1 MYVLP
6 PSVGR
11 PEAAVRA
18 LLDLAALFLRIE
30 PSGMSA
36 VRASSCATLQIVA
49 PDHQR
54 SFDEPAEAPCA
65 RSGQFFYGWLMVAVT
80 SVVLVSSSPGQ
91 TFGFTYF
98 NPWLRRSL
106 GLSQT
111 ELSATYLLATLLAA
125 LPLGFVGA
133 LADRVGLKRS
143 MLATVAAMGGACLLS
158 ASVTNVPTLFV
169 AFVAMR
175 MFGPGVMTLL
185 ANNTLAAWFDLRLGL
200 ASSVVQ
206 MVMAA
211 AMAVVPLALM
221 GMIAAVGWRETYA
234 VLGAILVLAVLPLV
248 WQTYRECPDDVG
260 QQRDGGWTAPAGQ
273 GDLLAFQTSS
283 DALAVLDDEASFDL
297 ATAVRTRAFWI
308 LLAATSV
315 WSMIGTGLVFHL
327 DGLLASR
334 GLSALEIAWTTPLM
348 AVCMAATQ
356 LAGGRLA
363 DRVAP
368 GRLAAVALAMEAGTC
383 VMFATTGGIL
393 PVAAYGV
400 FGAAQGVMSLVSST
414 VWTRYFGRRHLGK
427 IRGTTLTVAISAS
440 AMGPLVMGVSFDYF
454 GGFDTSMWAFAAAA
468 TALAMASPWA
478 TRPEAMCACECEA
491 PTLRA
496 AA

>member
-1 MYVLP
+1 
-6 PSVGR
+6 
-11 PEAAVRA
+11 
-18 LLDLAALFLRIE
+18 
-30 PSGMSA
+30 MSA

-211 AMAVVPLALM
+211 AMALVPLALM

-248 WQTYRECPDDVG
+248 WQIYRECP
-260 QQRDGGWTAPAGQ
+260 
-273 GDLLAFQTSS
+273 
-283 DALAVLDDEASFDL
+283 DDEASFDL
-297 ATAVRTRAFWI
+297 AAAVRTRAFWI

>member
-1 MYVLP
+1 
-6 PSVGR
+6 
-11 PEAAVRA
+11 
-18 LLDLAALFLRIE
+18 
-30 PSGMSA
+30 
-36 VRASSCATLQIVA
+36 
-49 PDHQR
+49 
-54 SFDEPAEAPCA
+54 
-65 RSGQFFYGWLMVAVT
+65 
-80 SVVLVSSSPGQ
+80 VLVSSSPGQ

-143 MLATVAAMGGACLLS
+143 MLVTVAAMGVACLLS
-158 ASVTNVPTLFV
+158 ASVTNVPTLFI

-211 AMAVVPLALM
+211 AMALVPLALM

-260 QQRDGGWTAPAGQ
+260 QQRDGGWTAATEQGQ
-273 GDLLAFQTSS
+273 ALVFPSSS
-283 DALAVLDDEASFDL
+283 DTLAVLDDEASFDL
-297 ATAVRTRAFWI
+297 AAAVRTRAFWI

-327 DGLLASR
+327 DALLASR
-334 GLSALEIAWTTPLM
+334 GLSALEIAWATPLM
-348 AVCMAATQ
+348 ATCMAATQ
-356 LAGGRLA
+356 LAGGRVA

-383 VMFATTGGIL
+383 VMFATTSGL
-393 PVAAYGV
+393 VPVAAYGV

-440 AMGPLVMGVSFDYF
+440 AMGPLVMGVSVDFF
-454 GGFDTSMWAFAAAA
+454 GGFGTSMWTFAAAA
-468 TALAMASPWA
+468 TTLALVSPLA
-478 TRPEAMCACECEA
+478 TRPAPSCVNEDFEA